1 MTVRVRLP
9 APLRPVAGGLGV
21 VEVDAG
27 GAADVAALFDR
38 LAESHPALERRLRD
52 EQGRLRPH
60 VNVFVGPDNIRDLAH
75 LGTAVPDGAEV
86 TVLPAVS
93 GG

>member
-1 MTVRVRLP
+1 MTVTVRLP
-9 APLRPVAGGLGV
+9 APLRPVSGGRSTV
-21 VEVDAG
+21 DVEVKG
-27 GAADVAALFDR
+27 GADVAALLDR
-38 LAESHPALERRLRD
+38 LGESHPALERRLRD

-75 LGTAVPDGAEV
+75 LGTPLPDGAEV
-86 TVLPAVS
+86 TILPAVS

>member
-1 MTVRVRLP
+1 VKVSVRLP
-9 APLRPVAGGLGV
+9 APLRPVAGGQSILE
-21 VEVDAG
+21 VEIG
-27 GAADVAALFDR
+27 GSADVAALLDR

-75 LGTAVPDGAEV
+75 LGTALPDGAEV

>member
-1 MTVRVRLP
+1 MTVTVRLP
-9 APLRPVAGGLGV
+9 APLRPVAGGQAV
-21 VEVDAG
+21 VEVEITD
-27 GAADVAALFDR
+27 AADVAALFDG
-38 LAESHPALERRLRD
+38 LAQSHPALERRLRD

-75 LGTAVPDGAEV
+75 LGTALLDGAEV
-86 TVLPAVS
+86 TILPAVS